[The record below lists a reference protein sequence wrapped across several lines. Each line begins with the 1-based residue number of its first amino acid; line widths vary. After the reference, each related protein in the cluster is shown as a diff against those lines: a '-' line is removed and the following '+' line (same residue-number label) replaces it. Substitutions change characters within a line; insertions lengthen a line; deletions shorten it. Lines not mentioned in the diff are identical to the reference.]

1 VVLVIRGEFREKR
14 GTLFAAFHFKAFLH
28 FRQRRASSASARWLN
43 ARGAKDQTLELQ
55 VDALTQTGCTTVNT
69 AIISGTR

>member
-1 VVLVIRGEFREKR
+1 MIRGEFREKR
-14 GTLFAAFHFKAFLH
+14 GTLFGGFHSKAFLH

-55 VDALTQTGCTTVNT
+55 VDALPQAGCTKVNT
-69 AIISGTR
+69 TIISGAR